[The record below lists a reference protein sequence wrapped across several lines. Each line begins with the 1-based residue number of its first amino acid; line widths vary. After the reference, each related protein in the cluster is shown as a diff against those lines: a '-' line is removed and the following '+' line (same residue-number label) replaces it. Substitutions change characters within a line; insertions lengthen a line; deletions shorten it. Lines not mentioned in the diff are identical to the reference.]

1 MAIFSVFCLLFDE
14 NNEISRKSQKYYF
27 FFFFFFIQIAYIILV
42 KRDLVENAVN
52 TPKNVEK
59 HVIYLFFFQK
69 KKYVVAKFSV
79 FCLLFDENNEISR
92 KSSKN

>member
-1 MAIFSVFCLLFDE
+1 M
-14 NNEISRKSQKYYF
+14 YYF
-27 FFFFFFIQIAYIILV
+27 GFLPLTNENMKKNLKNLHFGKNFLFFLLKLDILYLY
-42 KRDLVENAVN
+42 KRVLFKNAVN

-59 HVIYLFFFQK
+59 HVIYNFFQK
-69 KKYVVAKFSV
+69 KKYIVAMFNV